1 MKQTSLF
8 TRFSSRVSATALTL
22 LLLGDLAQAQTTY
35 YWDSNG
41 ATSGFGN
48 STGTWGTDAFW
59 STDAAGTSATSNPSI
74 TTSDTVNFGT
84 AALNYAN
91 ATVTG
96 PSAAQGFL
104 NMNFGAGQTTALA
117 ISGGTLNLAAN
128 STITQSST
136 SAIMTIGSVLQGSGS
151 ALTKTGSGALTL
163 SGNNTFTGG
172 VTLTGNGALNLA
184 HSSAAGTGTILLK
197 STQTGPDTTLGI
209 SGGIA
214 VANAIQ
220 IDSTT
225 GREAISSTGTG
236 NNALT
241 GGITVTG
248 GNTTNFMSVF
258 NNQSSGNLTISGG
271 ITATGGFAGG
281 FGLRGSLAGN
291 TGFFNG
297 VVNTP
302 GGSTYFGINGAT
314 TWTLNTAG
322 SNYTIFNLVGTGNAR
337 LGVNNAIAT
346 NAYVSWSSNST
357 TGALDLN
364 GFNQSV
370 AGLDANFTANGN
382 NTVTNNGTVNSVL
395 TLAGLSGNRTFA
407 GVIKDG
413 ATNKVSLVMNSAGYQ
428 QTLSGVNTYTGDT
441 TVSNGTLLLSDN
453 AQLLFTIGASGV
465 NNQINGS
472 GKLDLYG
479 DFKFDLT
486 GAAGV
491 GSWTIVNVGSL
502 TEFFGSSFTVA
513 DFTDAGSNI
522 WTRDYAGSTY
532 TFSESTGVLT
542 AAVPEPSTWALMG
555 ASLALLAL
563 RRRRKN

>member
-1 MKQTSLF
+1 MKHTSSPTQL
-8 TRFSSRVSATALTL
+8 SLRVSATALTV
-22 LLLGDLAQAQTTY
+22 LLLGSLVQAQTTY

-48 STGTWGTDAFW
+48 STGSWGTDAFW

-91 ATVTG
+91 PTVTG
-96 PSAAQGFL
+96 PSSAQGFQ
-104 NMNFGAGQTTALA
+104 NMNFGAGQTTALS

-136 SAIMTIGSVLQGSGS
+136 SANMTIGSVLQGSGS

-184 HSSAAGTGTILLK
+184 RSSAAGTGTIFLK
-197 STQTGPDTTLGI
+197 STQTSFPTTLGI
-209 SGGIA
+209 SGGTT

-225 GREAISSTGTG
+225 GRETIASTGTG
-236 NNALT
+236 NTALT

-248 GNTTNFMSVF
+248 AGNTFMAIS
-258 NNQSSGNLTISGG
+258 NEQSSGNLTISGG
-271 ITATGGFAGG
+271 ITATGNFTGG

-291 TGFFNG
+291 SGFFNG

-302 GGSTYFGINGAT
+302 GSSTYFGINGAT
-314 TWTLNTAG
+314 TWTINTAG
-322 SNYTIFNLVGTGNAR
+322 SNYGSFSIATTGGAR
-337 LGVNNAIAT
+337 LGVDNAIAT
-346 NAYVSWSSNST
+346 NAYVSWSANST

-364 GFNQSV
+364 GYNQSV
-370 AGLDANFTANGN
+370 AGLDANYAANGN

-395 TLAGLSGNRTFA
+395 TLAGLTTNRTFA

-413 ATNKVSLVMNSAGYQ
+413 ATNKVSLVMNSAGQQ
-428 QTLSGVNTYTGDT
+428 QTLSGINTYTGDT
-441 TVSNGTLLLSDN
+441 TVSNGTLFLSND

-479 DFKFDLT
+479 DFNFNLT

-491 GSWTIVNVGSL
+491 GSWTIVNVGTL
-502 TEFFGSSFTVA
+502 TESFGSSFTVVG
-513 DFTDAGSNI
+513 FTDAGSNI

-542 AAVPEPSTWALMG
+542 AAVPEPSTWVL
-555 ASLALLAL
+555 LALSLLVVVTL
-563 RRRRKN
+563 RRRRLV

>member
-1 MKQTSLF
+1 MKHTSLF

-136 SAIMTIGSVLQGSGS
+136 SANMTIGSVLQGSGS
-151 ALTKTGSGALTL
+151 ALTKTGPGALTL

-197 STQTGPDTTLGI
+197 STQTSFPTTLGI
-209 SGGIA
+209 SGGIT
-214 VANAIQ
+214 VANPIQ
-220 IDSTT
+220 ADSTT
-225 GREAISSTGTG
+225 GRETITSTGTG

-248 GNTTNFMSVF
+248 AGNTFMAFS
-258 NNQSSGNLTISGG
+258 NEQSSGNLTISGG
-271 ITATGGFAGG
+271 ITATGGFTGG
-281 FGLRGSLAGN
+281 FGLRGTLAGN
-291 TGFFNG
+291 TGFVNG
-297 VVNTP
+297 AVNTP
-302 GGSTYFGINGAT
+302 GSFTYFGINGAT

-322 SNYTIFNLVGTGNAR
+322 SSYGLFSIQNTGSAR
-337 LGVNNAIAT
+337 LGVNDAIAT
-346 NAYVSWSSNST
+346 NAYVTWTSNST

-370 AGLDANFTANGN
+370 AGLDSNNGANGN
-382 NTVTNNGTVNSVL
+382 NTITNNGTINSVL
-395 TLAGLSGNRTFA
+395 TLAGLSGNYTFG

-413 ATNKVSLVMNSAGYQ
+413 PTNKVSLVMNSAGRQ

-502 TEFFGSSFTVA
+502 TEFFGSTFTVA

-555 ASLALLAL
+555 ASVALLAL